1 MIDFFLPACQA
12 RDEARSSERPPGGAM
27 AVLDDL
33 LDDLAAESG
42 VLDALVAPLDE
53 AGWRTP
59 TPAPGWPVAHQIAH
73 LAWTD
78 RVAALAAR
86 DPGEFTAMLTRALQE
101 GGAGFVDRE
110 AERGARLEPAEL
122 LATWRADRAEL
133 AEALAEVPPG
143 VKIPWFGPP
152 MGAATM
158 ATARLM
164 ETWAHGQDVADALG
178 VKREP
183 TARLRN
189 VAHLGVRTRDFAFV
203 QRGLPVPDGEFRI
216 ELTAPDGGLWT
227 WGPQT
232 AQERV
237 TGPALDF
244 CLLVAQRRHR
254 DDLAVQ
260 AVGRQADQWLDIAQ
274 VFAGPSGPGRSKGQ
288 FA

>member
-1 MIDFFLPACQA
+1 
-12 RDEARSSERPPGGAM
+12 M

-33 LDDLAAESG
+33 LEDLAAESG
-42 VLDALVAPLDE
+42 VLDALLSPLD
-53 AGWRTP
+53 AAAWRTE
-59 TPAPGWPVAHQIAH
+59 TPAPGWTVAHQVAH

-86 DPGEFTAMLTRALQE
+86 DPDEFNAMLTRALQD
-101 GGAGFVDRE
+101 GGAGFVDQQ
-110 AERGARLEPAEL
+110 AEHGASLEPAEL
-122 LATWRADRAEL
+122 LAAWRADRSDL
-133 AEALAEVPPG
+133 AAALPEVPPG
-143 VKIPWFGPP
+143 GKLPWFGPP

-164 ETWAHGQDVADALG
+164 ETWAHGQDIADALG
-178 VKREP
+178 VRREP

-203 QRGLPVPDGEFRI
+203 QRGLPVPDAEFRI
-216 ELTAPDGGLWT
+216 ELTAPDGGSWT
-227 WGPQT
+227 WGPET
-232 AQERV
+232 ATERV

-254 DDLAVQ
+254 DDLAVE
-260 AVGRQADQWLDIAQ
+260 AVGGQADQWLDIAQ

>member
-1 MIDFFLPACQA
+1 
-12 RDEARSSERPPGGAM
+12 M

-33 LDDLAAESG
+33 LEDLAAESG
-42 VLDALVAPLDE
+42 VLDALVTPLD
-53 AGWRTP
+53 AAAWRTE
-59 TPAPGWPVAHQIAH
+59 TPAPGWTIAHQIAH

-86 DPGEFTAMLTRALQE
+86 DPDAFNAMLTRALQE
-101 GGAGFVDRE
+101 GGAGFVDQQ
-110 AERGARLEPAEL
+110 AEKGAQLAPSEL
-122 LATWRADRAEL
+122 LAAWRADRHNL
-133 AEALAEVPPG
+133 ARALPEVPPG
-143 VKIPWFGPP
+143 GKLPWFGPP

-164 ETWAHGQDVADALG
+164 ETWAHGQDIADALG
-178 VKREP
+178 VRREP

-203 QRGLPVPDGEFRI
+203 QRGLPVPDAEFRI
-216 ELTAPDGGLWT
+216 ELTAPDGGSWT
-227 WGPQT
+227 WGPET
-232 AQERV
+232 ATERV

-260 AVGRQADQWLDIAQ
+260 AVGSEADQWLDIAQ

>member
-1 MIDFFLPACQA
+1 
-12 RDEARSSERPPGGAM
+12 M

-33 LDDLAAESG
+33 LEALAAESG
-42 VLDALVAPLDE
+42 VLDALVAPLE
-53 AGWRTP
+53 HACWRTE
-59 TPAPGWPVAHQIAH
+59 TPAPGWTIAHQIAH

-86 DPGEFTAMLTRALQE
+86 EPAEFNAMLARALQE
-101 GGAGFVDRE
+101 AGGAGFVDQQ
-110 AERGARLEPAEL
+110 AERGAQLAPAEL
-122 LATWRADRAEL
+122 LAAWRADRQEL
-133 AEALAEVPPG
+133 VAALADVPAG
-143 VKIPWFGPP
+143 QKLPWFGPP

-183 TARLRN
+183 TDRLRN
-189 VAHLGVRTRDFAFV
+189 IAHLGVRTRDFAFLS
-203 QRGLPVPDGEFRI
+203 RGRQPPSAEFRV
-216 ELTAPDGGLWT
+216 ELTAPDGSLWT
-227 WGPQT
+227 WGPES

-260 AVGRQADQWLDIAQ
+260 AVGGAADEWLDIAQ

>member
-1 MIDFFLPACQA
+1 
-12 RDEARSSERPPGGAM
+12 M

-33 LDDLAAESG
+33 LEDLAAESG
-42 VLDALVAPLDE
+42 ALDALLAPLPE
-53 AGWRTP
+53 AAWRTQ
-59 TPAPGWPVAHQIAH
+59 TPAPGWTVAHQIAH

-86 DPGEFTAMLTRALQE
+86 DPDAFNAMLTKALQE
-101 GGAGFVDRE
+101 GGAGFVDQE
-110 AERGARLEPAEL
+110 AERGAQLPPAEL
-122 LATWRADRAEL
+122 LAAWRADRHDL
-133 AEALAEVPPG
+133 TTALPEVPPG
-143 VKIPWFGPP
+143 GKLPWFGPP

-183 TARLRN
+183 TARLKN
-189 VAHLGVRTRDFAFV
+189 VAHLGVRTRDFAFI
-203 QRGLPVPDGEFRI
+203 QRGLPVPDAEFRI
-216 ELTAPDGGLWT
+216 ELTAPDGSVWT
-227 WGPQT
+227 WGPET

-237 TGPALDF
+237 SGSALDF

-260 AVGRQADQWLDIAQ
+260 VMGSQADQWLDIAQ
-274 VFAGPSGPGRSKGQ
+274 VFAGPSGSGRSKGQ